1 MRKNQFSVLC
11 LVSILGGC
19 VVAPAPVVYR
29 QPGPAY
35 SGPVMV
41 DHGVP
46 PIEYVEGGVPVY
58 YETEPGV
65 AFYPIFLD
73 APGSCFCIV
82 PMRYVG
88 GVWLGVGGAVLY
100 RGQFPFHHAPPQHR
114 EVWLRSGG
122 EIGGH
127 RPMPGRIERDGN
139 VMRALPP
146 PGSMHAQDASRPVP
160 GGQPRQQQPAFYR
173 ETPEPQRPAPDSRQG
188 GQQPA
193 PSTQIGQQQGQ
204 QAGQQKIQEN
214 SGRQQAGN
222 GQQGRPQQAP
232 ANVQPTAQQQPA
244 PVPPPRPQQPA
255 SNAQRENE
263 RQSEHK
269 CSKEEHEAKKC

>member
-1 MRKNQFSVLC
+1 MRTKIFSVLC
-11 LVSILGGC
+11 LASILGGC
-19 VVAPAPVVYR
+19 VVAPAPVYR
-29 QPGPAY
+29 QPGPTY

-46 PIEYVEGGVPVY
+46 PIEYVEGGAPVY

-82 PMRYVG
+82 PMRYAG

-100 RGQFPFHHAPPQHR
+100 RGHFPYHHAPPQHR
-114 EVWLRSGG
+114 EIWLRSGG

-127 RPMPGRIERDGN
+127 RPMPGRIEREGN

-146 PGSMHAQDASRPVP
+146 PGSIHAQDASRQIQ
-160 GGQPRQQQPAFYR
+160 GAQPRQQSPISNR
-173 ETPEPQRPAPDSRQG
+173 EAPVPKQQGSASQQSVQQVTPNNQFRQQQVQQTGQQRPLDV
-188 GQQPA
+188 
-193 PSTQIGQQQGQ
+193 
-204 QAGQQKIQEN
+204 
-214 SGRQQAGN
+214 SG
-222 GQQGRPQQAP
+222 GQQGRPQQPP
-232 ANVQPTAQQQPA
+232 AAAVSQSRQ
-244 PVPPPRPQQPA
+244 QQPA
-255 SNAQRENE
+255 SNA
-263 RQSEHK
+263 RQEHDRHSEHK